1 MSYQRYL
8 KRYFGA
14 AFFAIINRFQ
24 EEDWSS
30 DSDEGAREDALDAAG
45 LGDVRDVY
53 QVFCSLYSEVLV
65 EHPPFSKV
73 DVTST
78 SFTSLSKE
86 LQYEVLNELKGKR
99 KQNSWAVMHQM
110 PKKAEDF
117 SGFQFQRLM
126 RRKQIQR
133 KLETVSQEISED
145 AAAR

>member
-1 MSYQRYL
+1 MHL
-8 KRYFGA
+8 MP
-14 AFFAIINRFQ
+14 
-24 EEDWSS
+24 
-30 DSDEGAREDALDAAG
+30 L
-45 LGDVRDVY
+45 
-53 QVFCSLYSEVLV
+53 VLV
-65 EHPPFSKV
+65 MSGTSIRFSVLYIQEFLLDTHPLKV
-73 DVTST
+73 DVTSS